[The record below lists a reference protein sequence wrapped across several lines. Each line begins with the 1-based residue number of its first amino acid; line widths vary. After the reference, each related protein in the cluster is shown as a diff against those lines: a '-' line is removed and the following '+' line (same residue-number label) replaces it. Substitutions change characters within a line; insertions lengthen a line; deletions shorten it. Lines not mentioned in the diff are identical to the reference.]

1 MIKIGFCVAAFVV
14 GCLFAVLVRS
24 NNHAAPANDATTK
37 TLTKFTSTPS
47 DIDEDSVTPPMVLNI
62 VKHPFGT
69 IDDSPISRYVCAN
82 KNGVSFEVIDW
93 GAAIVAIKTKDRNGR
108 FDNVI
113 LNCEGLEGYQACEA
127 YFGAVLGRFAN
138 RIADGKFTLGGQEY
152 SLSLNDTNHHLHGGA
167 EGFDKRVWTTEEIVD
182 ADSVGVRMSLT
193 SQDGDQGFPGTCEI
207 SVTYLLNNE
216 DQLSVEFQASSDA
229 LTPINLTNQIFWNLD
244 GDTTDSIA
252 SHLLRI
258 NADQRLVFDDQKI
271 PTGDEQPV
279 IDTRFDFRQP
289 SEIGHFDHTRSSPV
303 SPDEPLMIADAFNGY
318 DEDFVLN
325 SQTGVLASAAT
336 LISPK
341 SGRKMEVWTTQ
352 PGLHLDTAN
361 SLDGLPASGGLQKHS
376 GISLRTQHHSDSPNQ
391 PNFPSTVLRPGETY
405 KQTTVF
411 SFSIAE

>member
-1 MIKIGFCVAAFVV
+1 MKIGFCIAAFVV

-24 NNHAAPANDATTK
+24 SNQAASAKDGATT
-37 TLTKFTSTPS
+37 TLTRLTANL
-47 DIDEDSVTPPMVLNI
+47 DSVEEEAVAPPMVLNI

-69 IDDSPISRYVCAN
+69 VDDSPVSRYVCAN

-93 GAAIVAIKTKDRNGR
+93 GAAVVAIKTEDRNGR

-127 YFGAVLGRFAN
+127 YFGATLGRFSN
-138 RIADGKFTLGGQEY
+138 RIAGGQFSLDGQEY
-152 SLSLNDTNHHLHGGA
+152 SLSLNDANHHLHGGA
-167 EGFDKRVWTTEEIVD
+167 HGFNKRVWTTEEIVD
-182 ADSVGVRMSLT
+182 ADSVGVRMSLI
-193 SQDGDQGFPGTCEI
+193 SQDGDQGFPGICEA

-216 DQLSVEFQASSDA
+216 DQLSVEFKATTNSP
-229 LTPINLTNQIFWNLD
+229 TPINLANQIFWNLD
-244 GDTTDSIA
+244 GDVTESIA
-252 SHLLRI
+252 SHLLQI
-258 NADQRLVFDDQKI
+258 NADQRLVLNDQKI

-279 IDTRFDFRQP
+279 IDTRFDFRQLN
-289 SEIGHFDHTRSSPV
+289 EIGHFDYTSSSPV
-303 SPDEPLMIADAFNGY
+303 SVDEPLMIADTFKGY

-325 SQTGVLASAAT
+325 SQTGALASAAT

-341 SGRKMEVWTTQ
+341 SGRKVEVWTTQ

-361 SLDGLPASGGLQKHS
+361 SFDGLPASGGLQKHS

-405 KQTTVF
+405 EQTTVF
-411 SFSIAE
+411 SFSIAK